1 MALTKIDDR
10 GLKTPIGLIDNEKI
24 RLGTGNDLEIY
35 HDGTD
40 SIIKAAG
47 TATPIKIQG
56 HSSNA
61 STVHI
66 SARADKETIKCL
78 NNSNAPYVE
87 LYHNNVKKLETVS
100 GGINVAGYVNVQSS
114 GQIYIEDGGKL
125 NVGTDNDLQ
134 IYHSNSASANF
145 IETGSQIIHI
155 QSDSSIRLQKN
166 TGGENML
173 IASADGAVNL
183 YYDGSLKLATSADGT
198 SLTGNATVA
207 GTVGPSANATYNLG
221 YNSQRWND
229 IYMKNDMF
237 INDDGRICWGD
248 GNDLQIYHSGVDSV
262 IDKTTSDGN
271 LLIYV
276 ANDFYLKHG
285 TEVMLAAKDDG
296 AVDLYH
302 NGTQMFYTTASGCH
316 IGSPSAATH
325 LHFLDGGIARFGAGP
340 DLEIHSDGTN
350 AFIKCPDT
358 GNNLTI
364 ESDQHLYIKTGDSE
378 DAIRCVNDGAV
389 ELYHNGTKRF
399 ETTSTGFGGLGMLNA
414 GPTSNNG
421 YTYHDIRNSTDDQ
434 WLAALRHTTGTSPY
448 GIWLGYTDASP
459 DQNGNEFCRFDDS
472 TAQRFRVNSDGD
484 IYTHDSGNINSDQTM
499 KENIVDASP
508 KLDDLMKLKV
518 RNFTWKK
525 EFHPAKE
532 GQKKIG
538 FIAQEVEEVFPKLVT
553 ENNIAPLGKPDVIKK
568 EIKQAWAP
576 ILVKALQEAV
586 TKIETLE
593 TKVAAL
599 EAA

>member
-10 GLKTPIGLIDNEKI
+10 GLTTPIDLLDNEQI
-24 RLGTGNDLEIY
+24 RFGTGSDLYIY
-35 HDGTD
+35 HDGTY
-40 SIIKAAG
+40 SY
-47 TATPIKIQG
+47 
-56 HSSNA
+56 
-61 STVHI
+61 
-66 SARADKETIKCL
+66 L
-78 NNSNAPYVE
+78 
-87 LYHNNVKKLETVS
+87 
-100 GGINVAGYVNVQSS
+100 
-114 GQIYIEDGGKL
+114 
-125 NVGTDNDLQ
+125 
-134 IYHSNSASANF
+134 
-145 IETGSQIIHI
+145 
-155 QSDSSIRLQKN
+155 KN
-166 TGGENML
+166 TPAGGLYLASPITAITNLAVTEN
-173 IASADGAVNL
+173 IARFNADGAVNL

-207 GTVGPSANATYNLG
+207 GVVAPSANATYNLG

-296 AVDLYH
+296 AV
-302 NGTQMFYTTASGCH
+302 
-316 IGSPSAATH
+316 
-325 LHFLDGGIARFGAGP
+325 
-340 DLEIHSDGTN
+340 
-350 AFIKCPDT
+350 
-358 GNNLTI
+358 
-364 ESDQHLYIKTGDSE
+364 
-378 DAIRCVNDGAV
+378 

-448 GIWLGYTDASP
+448 GIWIGYTDASP

-593 TKVAAL
+593 TEVAAL
-599 EAA
+599 KAK